1 LIPAAL
7 LFDVS
12 GLERAVLIAVAILG
26 LIVELLN
33 SEVSRR
39 KSVGAVTVRFWPL
52 AASYRRQ
59 RGEDRGQVKQPFPVA
74 ISDQSQQILAA
85 GLSEI

>member
-39 KSVGAVTVRFWPL
+39 KSVGAVTVRFWP
-52 AASYRRQ
+52 
-59 RGEDRGQVKQPFPVA
+59 
-74 ISDQSQQILAA
+74 IAA
-85 GLSEI
+85 GDDRHLSARSCLSSNFSSVPSAQK

>member
-1 LIPAAL
+1 MIPAAL

-39 KSVGAVTVRFWPL
+39 KSVGAVTVRFWPV
-52 AASYRRQ
+52 AVGRQ
-59 RGEDRGQVKQPFPVA
+59 WQ
-74 ISDQSQQILAA
+74 QSAKS
-85 GLSEI
+85 GLS